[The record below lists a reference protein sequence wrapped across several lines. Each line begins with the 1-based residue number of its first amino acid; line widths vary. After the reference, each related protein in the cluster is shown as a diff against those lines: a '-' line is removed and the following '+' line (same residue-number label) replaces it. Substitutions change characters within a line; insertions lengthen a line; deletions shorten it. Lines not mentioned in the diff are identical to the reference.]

1 VTTNPSGRRGQS
13 SRSVSLGA
21 NDPRARRSPQEALTD
36 LDLEAPLKINRSGQ
50 ISLDLSGAL
59 TINPD
64 GSVGINVSN
73 GLTIAPGSPLSIQL
87 NIDDDSLV
95 IGPNKKVKARPRMS
109 QVIVDRRDVNEV
121 TGRNLAEVFEKETEL
136 LKRKGAADGYC
147 ELDSSSKVPAA
158 RVPFDLIPLS
168 IKLSSVND
176 PTYNHI
182 ILRFDDSGSSAAV
195 NYLGVVN
202 SDTGLPVVFK
212 SDGADADVGIE
223 ITTKGLGVLTV
234 NGSAVEF
241 AANKDIAGGYAGLGG
256 GGKVST
262 AVLPLFTSVDDGAVP
277 ASGGGTTNFL
287 RADGTWA
294 APGGG
299 GGGGLSQANA
309 LAIASFGSF

>member
-1 VTTNPSGRRGQS
+1 VTVNPSGRRGQA

-21 NDPRARRSPQEALTD
+21 SDPRARRAPQEALTD
-36 LDLEAPLKINRSGQ
+36 LDLESPLKINRSGQ

-59 TINPD
+59 TVNPD
-64 GSVGINVSN
+64 GSIGINVSN
-73 GLTIAPGSPLSIQL
+73 GITVAPGSPLSIQL
-87 NIDDDSLV
+87 DIDDDSLV
-95 IGPNKKVKARPRMS
+95 IGPNKKVRARPRMS
-109 QVIVDRRDVNEV
+109 QIVVDRRDVREV
-121 TGRNLAEVFEKETEL
+121 TGRNLAEVIDQETEL

-147 ELDSSSKVPAA
+147 ELDSSSKVPVA

-168 IKLSSVND
+168 IKLSSIND

-182 ILRFDDSGSSAAV
+182 ILRFDDSGTSAAV

-202 SDTGLPVVFK
+202 SDAGLPVIFK

-241 AANKDIAGGYAGLGG
+241 AANKNIAGGYAGLDGSS
-256 GGKVST
+256 KVSP
-262 AVLPLFTSVDDGAVP
+262 AQLPLFTSIADGAVS

-287 RADGTWA
+287 RADGSWA